1 MRAREFAKLDDE
13 RRGDEAMAGAVGA
26 GSHAAAASPQG
37 NVDHR
42 MRATGSGYAGGPTA
56 TSAKG
61 PPQDLNAGR
70 VAPPK
75 PTSHQGHNVNL
86 KV

>member
-1 MRAREFAKLDDE
+1 MR
-13 RRGDEAMAGAVGA
+13 AMAGSVAA
-26 GSHAAAASPQG
+26 GHAAQASPQG
-37 NVDHR
+37 NVDNR
-42 MRATGSGYAGGPTA
+42 MRAPGSGYHGGPTA

-61 PPQDLNAGR
+61 PPADLNAGQ

-86 KV
+86 KI

>member
-1 MRAREFAKLDDE
+1 
-13 RRGDEAMAGAVGA
+13 MAGHAVAA
-26 GSHAAAASPQG
+26 GGNAQGTSPQG
-37 NVDHR
+37 HVDNR
-42 MRATGSGYAGGPTA
+42 MRAPGSGYAGGPTA